1 MTPEG
6 KKAYWPSSFLVQKIA
21 LRQWHITDRFLERHC
36 NFRKRSVNEY
46 LLKLPELEWV
56 VYQLSPRVVSVYHE
70 DSTNKRLLRSRGFS
84 FDRDNSDALRQP
96 PKEQKMT
103 VEELTSIPYV
113 ADYWQENP
121 WGSQS
126 DDDVWDNP
134 KTKRK
139 WKQRWKISEKALES
153 SGSDDDR
160 LERKR
165 NSGFVVLVTH
175 PPEYS

>member
-1 MTPEG
+1 
-6 KKAYWPSSFLVQKIA
+6 
-21 LRQWHITDRFLERHC
+21 
-36 NFRKRSVNEY
+36 
-46 LLKLPELEWV
+46 
-56 VYQLSPRVVSVYHE
+56 
-70 DSTNKRLLRSRGFS
+70 
-84 FDRDNSDALRQP
+84 
-96 PKEQKMT
+96 MT

-175 PPEYS
+175 PPDYS